1 MAGTRSWN
9 APVACVGLVAFVGML
24 FRFPVL
30 LHMLE
35 NGEIAVLKA
44 LPTIMGALLLLVA
57 SLGLLLRRPA
67 RGAIFA
73 IAAVAL
79 VVGLWWLPTLVFSV
93 WLWLA
98 VVAALAGAFIGF
110 HGRRGTPAA

>member
-1 MAGTRSWN
+1 MARPSSWN
-9 APVACVGLVAFVGML
+9 TSVVCVGLIAFVGML

-30 LHMLE
+30 VHMLE

-44 LPTIMGALLLLVA
+44 LPTVIGALLLLVA

-73 IAAVAL
+73 VAAVAL
-79 VVGLWWLPTLVFSV
+79 LAGLWGLPTLVFSV

-98 VVAALAGAFIGF
+98 VAVALAGTLLGF
-110 HGRRGTPAA
+110 HGHRGKPAT